1 MVELRA
7 HNLAHRFGR
16 RVLFRKLNLRVGA
29 GECLLVTGPNGA
41 GKSTL
46 LQILAGLTRASAG
59 SVELLAPQP
68 ISREQQRRVIGM
80 VTPDLVLYNELTA
93 HENLAFF
100 AGIRGVAWRR
110 ERSLESLA
118 RMGLEARLD
127 DPLKSFSS
135 GMRVRMKYAVALQ
148 ADPLLLLLD
157 EPTAMLDQRG
167 AALVEQVI
175 ADQRLRGVTVLA
187 TNDPREERHGDSR
200 IHLDLAA

>member
-46 LQILAGLTRASAG
+46 LQILAGLTRASTG